1 MNGTSARAGLSV
13 ELINELG
20 LYVPA
25 GATLLEASLG
35 AGLPHQHACG
45 GTAQCS
51 TCRVLVE
58 EGGEHLSPPSDPE
71 AELARRLRLPP
82 EVRLA
87 CQARV
92 LGNPVRV
99 HRLIR
104 DELDQRIL
112 ITDPTAG
119 GPRSLGEERE
129 LALLF
134 LDIRNFTPFVESHL
148 PFDVIH
154 MLNRFFA
161 FVERRIDEA
170 GGRIVVHVGDG
181 LFAVFGCQ
189 QALAEATASAFACG
203 QRLLKELEALNE
215 AYFERYFFHRLQ
227 IGLGLHVGQVICGNV
242 GVGTQERFNV
252 IGHHV
257 NVAARVEAAT
267 KEIGNSFL
275 VSETAFSQLTAPPE
289 RATRHEVMLKGV
301 QAPLVVHAV
310 GCPYQAGGSMP

>member
-1 MNGTSARAGLSV
+1 MNGKPANRRLSV

-45 GTAQCS
+45 GHGQCS

-58 EGGEHLSPPSDPE
+58 EGGEHLSPPSVPE
-71 AELARRLRLPP
+71 AELARRFRLPP

-92 LGNPVRV
+92 LGNPIRV

-104 DELDQRIL
+104 DELDQRLL
-112 ITDPTAG
+112 ISEGMDLT
-119 GPRSLGEERE
+119 PRRLGEERE

-161 FVERRIDEA
+161 FAERRIDEA
-170 GGRIVVHVGDG
+170 GGTIVVHVGDG
-181 LFAVFGCQ
+181 LFTVFGCQ
-189 QALAEATASAFACG
+189 EPLAGATAAALACG
-203 QRLLKELEALNE
+203 QRLLADLEELNDV
-215 AYFERYFFHRLQ
+215 YFERYFFHRLQ

-257 NVAARVEAAT
+257 NVAARVESAT
-267 KEIGNSFL
+267 KEVGNSFL
-275 VSETAFSQLTAPPE
+275 VSDAAFRQLASPP
-289 RATRHEVMLKGV
+289 AAARHEVALKGV

-310 GCPYQAGGSMP
+310 GRPYPVGATR